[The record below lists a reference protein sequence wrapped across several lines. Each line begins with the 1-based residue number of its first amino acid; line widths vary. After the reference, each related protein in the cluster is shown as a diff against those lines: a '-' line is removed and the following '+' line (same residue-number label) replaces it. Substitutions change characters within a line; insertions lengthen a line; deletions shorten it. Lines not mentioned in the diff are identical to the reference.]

1 MRFNDQNAVDDKV
14 LYTKYYKISTTPVRG
29 TVIIP
34 KQEAISAV
42 EKNYGYFAL
51 LSNDIKDPIEALKTY
66 RLKNISEKA
75 FHNLKERL
83 SMRRTSVSSEEH
95 LEGKLFV
102 QFLALI
108 YLSYID
114 KAMSD
119 QKLYTTMTMDEL
131 LDELDVIEC
140 FEHPGHKLH
149 DGEITKKQKLLY
161 SALGVKVPA
170 LV

>member
-1 MRFNDQNAVDDKV
+1 V
-14 LYTKYYKISTTPVRG
+14 
-29 TVIIP
+29 
-34 KQEAISAV
+34 
-42 EKNYGYFAL
+42 L

-119 QKLYTTMTMDEL
+119 QKLYTTMTMHEL

-149 DGEITKKQKLLY
+149 VGEITKNKNFFIQ
-161 SALGVKVPA
+161 P
-170 LV
+170 